1 MNYANIKH
9 CDIANGPGVRTS
21 LFVSGCTRHCKD
33 CFNQEAQDF
42 NYGLPFTEDV
52 EDMIILSLKPDYIDG
67 LTVLGGEPFEPANQE
82 AVLHLL
88 KKVRKEFP
96 SKTILCYTGNI
107 LETDIID
114 PYGRAYTEFSDELL
128 KYIDV
133 LVDGPFIS
141 ELKNISLRFRGSE
154 NQRLI
159 NLPETLKQ
167 HKVVLWNDGLG
178 RKEIIEGE

>member
-52 EDMIILSLKPDYIDG
+52 EDMIILSLKTDYIDG

-96 SKTILCYTGNI
+96 SKTIWCYTGNI
-107 LETDIID
+107 LETEIID

-167 HKVVLWNDGLG
+167 NKVILWNDGLG
-178 RKEIIEGE
+178 REEVKED